1 MAVDT
6 QLKLNVTN
14 IRSVLISG
22 RKQEQRISSRKT
34 ALLRREQ
41 QREERADKGERSLF
55 LDLLGGKNLS

>member
-41 QREERADKGERSLF
+41 QREERADKERSIEKIRVPT
-55 LDLLGGKNLS
+55 LGIL